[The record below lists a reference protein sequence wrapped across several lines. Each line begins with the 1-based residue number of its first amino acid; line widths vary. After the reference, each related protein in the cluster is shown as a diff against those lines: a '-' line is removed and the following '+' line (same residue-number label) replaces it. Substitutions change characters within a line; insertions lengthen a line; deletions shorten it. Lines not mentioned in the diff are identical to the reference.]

1 MRVRTRGRELAL
13 HFLYQRDVRGP
24 ELDAELSAVWEGR
37 KEPAEAVRFARELVE
52 AYLTHRD
59 QVDDEISTVAENWD
73 LQRMAFLD
81 RNVLRIAVVEMTLRT
96 DVPPKVAINEAIEMG
111 KRYGTSRSGAF
122 INGILDRIL
131 KSRPEAADASASA
144 GLGEAAAVADPEG
157 ASDDPEPA
165 PEPDEE
171 DDVPETA

>member
-24 ELDAELSAVWEGR
+24 ELDAELAALWEGR

-59 QVDDEISTVAENWD
+59 QVDEEIATVAENWD

-96 DVPPKVAINEAIEMG
+96 DVPPKVAINEALEVA
-111 KRYGTSRSGAF
+111 KKFSTQESSRF
-122 INGILDRIL
+122 INGILDRIH
-131 KSRPEAADASASA
+131 KEQTPAS
-144 GLGEAAAVADPEG
+144 
-157 ASDDPEPA
+157 
-165 PEPDEE
+165 
-171 DDVPETA
+171 

>member
-24 ELDAELSAVWEGR
+24 ELDAELAAAWEGR
-37 KEPAEAVRFARELVE
+37 KEPAEALRFARELVE

-59 QVDDEISTVAENWD
+59 QVDEEISTVAENWD

-131 KSRPEAADASASA
+131 KSRPESGADASGGLEAS
-144 GLGEAAAVADPEG
+144 AVADPED
-157 ASDDPEPA
+157 APDDHEPVPA
-165 PEPDEE
+165 PDEE